1 MDLYSLIPIFG
12 ILLVMIPVAGLTLTL
27 RFAIKPF
34 MEALAQA
41 LRESGRLGGG
51 SNPQIEALSEQ
62 VESLTAEVQRLAD
75 AQRFDR
81 DLLTESTV
89 PIEQPWRRAS
99 GLFRDSRS
107 TP

>member
-1 MDLYSLIPIFG
+1 MDLYMLIPIFG

-27 RFAIKPF
+27 TLRFAIKPF
-34 MEALAQA
+34 VEALAKA

-62 VESLTAEVQRLAD
+62 VESLMAEVQRLGE

-81 DLLTESTV
+81 ELLTERTV
-89 PIEQPWRRAS
+89 PIEQP
-99 GLFRDSRS
+99 
-107 TP
+107 